1 MFDPTKPVNSSKIVA
16 AELRSQFTSLKSLI
30 DSVPVGPAGPA
41 GAQGDAGVEGAQG
54 QTGAQGDVGVE
65 GAHGPKGDQG
75 AQGEAGP
82 QGPAGP
88 ATTESDPVFASWLA
102 APPLIS
108 TFANDAGYL
117 SAGTYNVTSTGSQ
130 HAVLRVFDD
139 HTTPESSVE
148 FQSQQNGGPWTT
160 LGGLSVVAMSG
171 KFALFLG
178 DQIDPNDGGNNY
190 AIDFV
195 HRKLIGD
202 WTLGPTYN
210 ASSLPL
216 MTSIAGSNVSTLVND
231 AGYITA
237 ASIPTAVS
245 SFANDA
251 GYYIGDGS
259 AFATATQGAVAATA
273 LQPNASADGTYS
285 VANDGATSG
294 QLASITIAN
303 GLITGVTVVA

>member
-231 AGYITA
+231 AGY
-237 ASIPTAVS
+237 
-245 SFANDA
+245 
-251 GYYIGDGS
+251 YIGDGS